1 MRAKQEAEQ
10 EVGDGVSK
18 ELAKYIKKEAKK
30 LGFDVK

>member
-1 MRAKQEAEQ
+1 MRAKQESEQ
-10 EVGDGVSK
+10 EVGNGVSA